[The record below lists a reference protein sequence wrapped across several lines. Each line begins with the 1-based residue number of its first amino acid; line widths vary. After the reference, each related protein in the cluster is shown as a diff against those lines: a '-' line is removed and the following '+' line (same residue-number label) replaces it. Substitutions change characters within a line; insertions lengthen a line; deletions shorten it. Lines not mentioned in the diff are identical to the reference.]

1 MAQVA
6 VIGLGRFGFHVAKH
20 LHEAGHEVL
29 AIDVDANHVKR
40 IADFSSRA
48 VVLDARDKERL
59 EALGIRDFDIV
70 VVSLGERVDISAL
83 VALHLKELGV
93 KRLITKAGSDDH
105 RKLLELINVDEVV
118 FPEREAAEHLA
129 RRMCSPNLLEFINL
143 GDEYSIQEIAPPDSF
158 LGKTL
163 QALELPN
170 RMGIQVLAVRDALTQ
185 HVKVNP
191 GADFVVKESD
201 SLLVL
206 GRNGDLAKV
215 RRA

>member
-6 VIGLGRFGFHVAKH
+6 VIGLGKFGFHVAKQ

-29 AIDVDANHVKR
+29 AIDNDAGNVNQ
-40 IADFSSRA
+40 IADYSSRA

-59 EALGIRDFDIV
+59 EALGIRDFDV
-70 VVSLGERVDISAL
+70 VIVSLGERIDTSAL
-83 VALHLKELGV
+83 VSLHLKEIGV

-105 RKLLELINVDEVV
+105 RKLLELIGVDEVV
-118 FPEREAAEHLA
+118 FPEREVAVHLA
-129 RRMCSPNLLEFINL
+129 RRLSSPNLLEFINL
-143 GDEYSIQEIAPPDSF
+143 GNDYSLHEVAPPDSF

-163 QALELPN
+163 RALDLPN
-170 RMGIQVLAVRDALTQ
+170 RLGIQVLAVRDALTQ
-185 HVKVNP
+185 DLRVNP

-206 GRNGDLAKV
+206 GSNQDLAKI

>member
-6 VIGLGRFGFHVAKH
+6 VIGLGKFGFHVAKS

-29 AIDVDANHVKR
+29 AIDNNQSNVNE
-40 IADFSSRA
+40 IADYTSKA

-59 EALGIRDFDIV
+59 EALGIRDFDV
-70 VVSLGERVDISAL
+70 VIVSLGERVDISAL
-83 VALHLKELGV
+83 VSLHLKELGV

-105 RKLLELINVDEVV
+105 RKLLELIGVDEVI
-118 FPEREAAEHLA
+118 FPEREVAVRLA
-129 RRMCSPNLLEFINL
+129 QRLSSPNLLELFNL
-143 GDEYSIQEIAPPDSF
+143 GDDYGIQEIAPPESF
-158 LGKTL
+158 FGKTL
-163 QALELPN
+163 QSLELPQ
-170 RMGIQVLAVRDALTQ
+170 RLSLQVLAVRDALT
-185 HVKVNP
+185 HTMRVNP

-206 GRNGDLAKV
+206 GRHKDLAKL

>member
-6 VIGLGRFGFHVAKH
+6 VIGLGKFGFHVAKH

-29 AIDVDANHVKR
+29 AIDIDASNVQQ
-40 IADFSSRA
+40 IADFTSRA
-48 VVLDARDKERL
+48 VVLDGRDKERL

-70 VVSLGERVDISAL
+70 IVSLGERIDASAL
-83 VALHLKELGV
+83 VSLHLKELGV

-105 RKLLELINVDEVV
+105 RKLLELIGVDQVV
-118 FPEREAAEHLA
+118 FPEREVAEHLA
-129 RRMCSPNLLEFINL
+129 RRLSSPNLLEFVNL

-163 QALELPN
+163 QELALPT
-170 RMGIQVLAVRDALTQ
+170 RMDVQVLAVRDALTQ
-185 HVKVNP
+185 AVRVNP
-191 GADFVVKESD
+191 GAEFVVKESD

-206 GRNGDLAKV
+206 GHNNALAKL

>member
-6 VIGLGRFGFHVAKH
+6 VIGLGKFGFHVAKH

-29 AIDVDANHVKR
+29 AIDIDTNNVNL

-59 EALGIRDFDIV
+59 EALGVRDFDV
-70 VVSLGERVDISAL
+70 VIVSLGERVDVSAL
-83 VALHLKELGV
+83 VSLHLKELGV

-105 RKLLELINVDEVV
+105 RKLLELIRVDEVV
-118 FPEREAAEHLA
+118 FPEREVAVRLA
-129 RRMCSPNLLEFINL
+129 QRLSNPNLLELVNL
-143 GDEYSIQEIAPPDSF
+143 GDDYGIQEIAPPESF

-170 RMGIQVLAVRDALTQ
+170 RFGLQVLAVRDALT
-185 HVKVNP
+185 HGVRVNP

-201 SLLVL
+201 SLLFL
-206 GRNGDLAKV
+206 GRHKDLAKL